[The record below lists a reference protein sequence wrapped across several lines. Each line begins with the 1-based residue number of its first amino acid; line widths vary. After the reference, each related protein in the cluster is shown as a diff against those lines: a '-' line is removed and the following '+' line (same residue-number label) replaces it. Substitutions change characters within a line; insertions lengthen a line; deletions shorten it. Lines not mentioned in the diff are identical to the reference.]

1 MELFHI
7 SPACI
12 AFSVRRS
19 DCEVIDDLLSSC
31 TQCVLPT
38 MKRKLNG
45 ETAQPHN
52 DDSVHPA
59 RKRRLGY
66 TNEDARLAQLYS
78 DLSDEVKATR
88 LKAAAELVRS
98 LRDADPSRIEQA
110 LTRLIKGLCSSRKA
124 SRSGFFVALSEVL
137 ALAKDVEAS
146 ISSGPEFD
154 PSSLINKV
162 ESLTQPES
170 TSSNQVSFAYP
181 LGDL

>member
-1 MELFHI
+1 MYGVVAVKLLMI
-7 SPACI
+7 YTPPARVVFI
-12 AFSVRRS
+12 
-19 DCEVIDDLLSSC
+19 
-31 TQCVLPT
+31 PT

-66 TNEDARLAQLYS
+66 TNEDARLAQLYN

-98 LRDADPSRIEQA
+98 LRGTDPERIGQA
-110 LTRLIKGLCSSRKA
+110 LTRLVKGLCSSRKA

-137 ALAKDVEAS
+137 PLAKDVEAS
-146 ISSGPEFD
+146 IPSETHFE

-170 TSSNQVSFAYP
+170 TSSNQVSLACL
-181 LGDL
+181 LGNL